1 VDVVPGGV
9 SNRQLGATLFSVQG
23 LDNIVNAYVWTILI
37 AQSITDENSSD
48 LARVVGVVTDSIE
61 RGFVDEDA
69 EIVLDRRKS
78 LGSQIRLR

>member
-9 SNRQLGATLFSVQG
+9 RDRQLGATLFSVQG

-37 AQSITDENSSD
+37 AQSITDENSSN

-69 EIVLDRRKS
+69 EIVLDRGKS
-78 LGSQIRLR
+78 FGSQFHLG